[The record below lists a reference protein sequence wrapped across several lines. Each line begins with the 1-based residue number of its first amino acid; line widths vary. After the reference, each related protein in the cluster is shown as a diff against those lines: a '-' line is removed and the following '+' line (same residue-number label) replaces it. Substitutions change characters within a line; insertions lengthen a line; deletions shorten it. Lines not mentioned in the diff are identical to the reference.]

1 MCWEHIIENKLLVF
15 SIHKSFKHLFP
26 SIPKNKMFLFNN
38 GACRVGGQPIIF
50 GRLHVLFYEY
60 DRINYQ
66 HQYYYFR
73 VCSNKYYYL
82 LKKKSSTLVI

>member
-1 MCWEHIIENKLLVF
+1 MSPEMEETAKIC
-15 SIHKSFKHLFP
+15 
-26 SIPKNKMFLFNN
+26 
-38 GACRVGGQPIIF
+38 ACQVGGHPIIF

-82 LKKKSSTLVI
+82 LKKKNHQH